1 MGSAKS
7 GLGYGEWIGLGLL
20 IAAVILIIRPQGGS
34 NNLVPV
40 GTPLPELLAEGW
52 LNVGD
57 LSEEPSV
64 EEPSPSPSQ
73 EGRGI
78 PSREN
83 LAGKVVVVDCWATWC
98 GPCRASMPK
107 LARIYESYRE
117 SEVEFIGL
125 TSEGERQREGI
136 AEFVNAIDGFDWP
149 VGYGS
154 GITQDMLGI
163 TVLPTLVVFGKDG
176 KAVWS
181 STSTRGLEAVLDEE
195 LARADR

>member
-1 MGSAKS
+1 MSTAKS
-7 GLGYGEWIGLGLL
+7 GLGYGEMIGLGLL
-20 IAAVILIIRPQGGS
+20 IAAVAMIVWPQAGAV
-34 NNLVPV
+34 LVPV

-52 LNVGD
+52 LNVAT
-57 LSEEPSV
+57 E
-64 EEPSPSPSQ
+64 SPT
-73 EGRGI
+73 
-78 PSREN
+78 REN

-117 SEVEFIGL
+117 SDVEFIGL
-125 TSEGERQREGI
+125 TNEGETQRVGI
-136 AEFVNAIDGFDWP
+136 EQFVDAIDGFDWP

-163 TVLPTLVVFGKDG
+163 SVLPTLVVFGKDG

-181 STSTRGLEAVLDEE
+181 STSTQGLEAVLDEA
-195 LARADR
+195 LAKPM